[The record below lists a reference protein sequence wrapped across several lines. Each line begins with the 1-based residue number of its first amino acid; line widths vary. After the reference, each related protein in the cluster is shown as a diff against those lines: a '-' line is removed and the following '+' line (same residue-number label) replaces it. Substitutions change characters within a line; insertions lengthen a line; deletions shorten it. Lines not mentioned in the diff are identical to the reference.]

1 MMDTCL
7 RTGSRLAATHGLSAS
22 RRLLRPLGAYAAV
35 VGIVAGAGTAMIA
48 TTPEYD
54 ASIGGAGLLLVVVLL
69 GLPWS
74 LSIFLA
80 DDGITGSLLSAVLY
94 VACAVAN
101 GTVVLLIRA
110 RWRPRA

>member
-1 MMDTCL
+1 MN
-7 RTGSRLAATHGLSAS
+7 REQVGSRGLPGS
-22 RRLLRPLGAYAAV
+22 RRILRPLGVYAAV

-54 ASIGGAGLLLVVVLL
+54 ASIGGAGLLLVVMLL

-80 DDGITGSLLSAVLY
+80 DDGITGSLLSALLY

-101 GTVVLLIRA
+101 GTVVLLIRD
-110 RWRPRA
+110 RWKRRLSGQGDR